1 MSRALELSVEE
12 ERGPGQVKL
21 GNGDQARVS
30 CHPRVV
36 KELDWAFSS
45 QRLVEAV
52 SAQRRGQKDCIEQR
66 TADRLHLCAC
76 AQMCLGLCGYMCIP
90 CAS

>member
-45 QRLVEAV
+45 QRLVESCKTTGSCV
-52 SAQRRGQKDCIEQR
+52 CSAER
-66 TADRLHLCAC
+66 TERLHRTENR
-76 AQMCLGLCGYMCIP
+76 
-90 CAS
+90 